1 MAERPFP
8 PGDHPGGPPDPPDP
22 PGDHPGGPPDPPGPA
37 ALELLPA
44 GPVAM
49 RLAAPA
55 SKSITNRA
63 LLCAALAEGAS
74 RLRGAA
80 RSDDAEAM
88 ATALGQLGAGVDLGG
103 GWRRPGPPDPAAGP
117 DPGSWRVAG
126 TGGRLRSPDRP
137 LDARLSGTTM
147 RFLAA
152 AATLT
157 PAGATVTGAPPLLQ
171 RPVGPLVAALRALGA
186 AVADR
191 DGRPPV
197 AAAGGGLAGGRA
209 TVDAAASSQFASAV
223 LLVAPY
229 ARRPVELAA
238 ERLGAAAYVELT
250 AAVMRDFGAAV
261 EPAGPAAWRVEA
273 GRPYRAASLAVE
285 YDASAAA
292 HLFALAAA
300 TGGRVTVTNATP
312 GTLQP
317 DAALPGLLEAMGAT
331 VTRDG
336 ACLTVHGPDA
346 LAPVEADLHALPD
359 QVTTVAALAA
369 LATGTS
375 RIRGV
380 AVARGYETDRLAALA
395 AELAKLGV
403 AVRELPDG
411 LVVTGAGPDGL
422 RPARLAT
429 WGDHRMAMAL
439 AAVAARVPGV
449 VLEDPGCVAKTYPGF
464 WDDLAAAGVASRPRP
479 GRVE

>member
-1 MAERPFP
+1 VAEAAGPAP
-8 PGDHPGGPPDPPDP
+8 AGDHPGPL
-22 PGDHPGGPPDPPGPA
+22 PA
-37 ALELLPA
+37 ALELLPG
-44 GPVAM
+44 GPVHL

-55 SKSITNRA
+55 SKSVTNRA
-63 LLCAALAEGAS
+63 LLCAALAAGTSHLA
-74 RLRGAA
+74 GAA
-80 RSDDAEAM
+80 PSDDAEAM
-88 ATALGQLGAGVDLGG
+88 AAALAQLGAGIDTAATSR
-103 GWRRPGPPDPAAGP
+103 WRIQ
-117 DPGSWRVAG
+117 G

-137 LDARLSGTTM
+137 LDARLSGTTL

-157 PAGATVTGAPPLLQ
+157 PAGATVTGRPPLLR

-186 AVADR
+186 EVADAG
-191 DGRPPV
+191 DGLPPV
-197 AAAGGGLAGGRA
+197 TAAGGGLDGGRA
-209 TVDAAASSQFASAV
+209 SVDAGASSQFASAV

-229 ARRPVELAA
+229 ARRPVTLAA

-250 AAVMRDFGAAV
+250 AAVMGDFGATV
-261 EPAGPAAWRVEA
+261 GPAGPAAWRV
-273 GRPYRAASLAVE
+273 GPGPYRATELAVE

-300 TGGRVTVTNATP
+300 TGGEVTVTNAIP

-317 DAALPGLLEAMGAT
+317 DAAVVALLAAMGAT

-336 ACLTVHGPDA
+336 DCLTVRGPER
-346 LAPVEADLHALPD
+346 LAAVDADLAALPD

-369 LATGTS
+369 LATGRS
-375 RIRGV
+375 RIRGA
-380 AVARGYETDRLAALA
+380 AVTRGHETDRLAALA

-403 AVRELPDG
+403 AVEERPDG
-411 LVVTGAGPDGL
+411 LVVDGPGPDRL

-429 WGDHRMAMAL
+429 WGDHRMAMGL

-464 WDDLAAAGVASRPRP
+464 WDDLAAAGLAWRPHP
-479 GRVE
+479 GPVQ

>member
-1 MAERPFP
+1 VAEEAGPLP
-8 PGDHPGGPPDPPDP
+8 PGDP
-22 PGDHPGGPPDPPGPA
+22 PGPLPA

-49 RLAAPA
+49 RLAAPP
-55 SKSITNRA
+55 SKSVTNRA
-63 LLCAALAEGAS
+63 LLCAALASGTS
-74 RLRGAA
+74 RLHGAA
-80 RSDDAEAM
+80 ASDDAEAM
-88 ATALGQLGAGVDLGG
+88 ATALGALGAGVDLA
-103 GWRRPGPPDPAAGP
+103 GWT
-117 DPGSWRVAG
+117 VTG
-126 TGGRLRSPDRP
+126 TGGRLASPGRP

-152 AATLT
+152 AAVLA
-157 PAGATVTGAPPLLQ
+157 PDGATVTGQAPLRR

-186 AVADR
+186 EVADR
-191 DGRPPV
+191 GGRPPV
-197 AAAGGGLAGGRA
+197 TAAGGGLEGGRVG
-209 TVDAAASSQFASAV
+209 VDASASSQFASAV

-229 ARRPVELAA
+229 ARRTVVLAA
-238 ERLGAAAYVELT
+238 ERLGAAAYAELT

-273 GRPYRAASLAVE
+273 GRPYRPTDLAVE

-300 TGGRVTVTNATP
+300 TGGRVTVTNAVP

-317 DAALPGLLEAMGAT
+317 DAALPDLLQAMGAT

-336 ACLTVHGPDA
+336 ACLTVHGPEA
-346 LAPVEADLHALPD
+346 LDPVDADLAAMPD

-369 LATGTS
+369 LATGPS
-375 RIRGV
+375 RLRGV
-380 AVARGYETDRLAALA
+380 AVARGHETDRLVALH

-403 AVRELPDG
+403 AVTELPDG
-411 LVVTGAGPDGL
+411 LAVGGAGPDRL

-429 WGDHRMAMAL
+429 HGDHRMAMAL

-449 VLEDPGCVAKTYPGF
+449 VIEDPACVAKTYPGF
-464 WDDLAAAGVASRPRP
+464 WRDLAAAGLGWRARRGP
-479 GRVE
+479 VE